1 MLWQFPY
8 LHTNIYKYKSLEN
21 HRTTVREPPRLA
33 NSTYLLSDSL
43 WVRSSA
49 WSHWPK
55 IKGSTGPH
63 CFLQVLNRICFLA
76 FSRSWKPPCS
86 RPFLPSSVP
95 AMLHLSVS
103 FLNSH
108 ISPWLLPPSGILR
121 SPGITLGPPR
131 ESGINSLFLG
141 QQISN
146 LHTLVPRNL
155 IYLQVWGIRTRTSL
169 RDEGHYCPYHRPHA
183 GPCH

>member
-1 MLWQFPY
+1 MSHRAWPTARIYYLIVCGSEVQHGLTDLKSRDRQGPIAFFKFRIGSVSLPFPD
-8 LHTNIYKYKSLEN
+8 
-21 HRTTVREPPRLA
+21 P
-33 NSTYLLSDSL
+33 
-43 WVRSSA
+43 
-49 WSHWPK
+49 
-55 IKGSTGPH
+55 GSCLG
-63 CFLQVLNRICFLA
+63 
-76 FSRSWKPPCS
+76 S
-86 RPFLPSSVP
+86 RPLLPSSLP

-121 SPGITLGPPR
+121 SPGITLGPPT

-183 GPCH
+183 GPCR